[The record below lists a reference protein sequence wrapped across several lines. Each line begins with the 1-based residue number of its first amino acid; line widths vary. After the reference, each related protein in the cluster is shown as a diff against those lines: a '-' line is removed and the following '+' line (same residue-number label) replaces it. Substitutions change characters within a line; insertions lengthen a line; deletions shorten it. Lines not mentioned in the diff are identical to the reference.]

1 VNMLGKMIPGEKEI
15 ADKLRAH
22 INKKFL

>member
-1 VNMLGKMIPGEKEI
+1 MLGKMIPGEKEI